1 VRTQTYSTPAPAY
14 FAVPRAHVSM
24 WVEPV
29 QGIGMS
35 VPAIQFRGI
44 SLTSGTCAA
53 SANAATN
60 AAKGATR
67 KDATGGGAFEDPV

>member
-1 VRTQTYSTPAPAY
+1 VDNQTYSTPAPVT
-14 FAVPRAHVSM
+14 FAVPRGHVSM
-24 WVEPV
+24 WAEPV
-29 QGIGMS
+29 QGIRMP
-35 VPAIQFRGI
+35 VPALQVRGI
-44 SLTSGTCAA
+44 SLSGTTCA